1 MSKSCLPSEK
11 HSVGTVTVDAGL
23 LGIIGFPAFAVD
35 DEGLASLTRQQITDK
50 LQGRYGCCRFL
61 RDGYKTALEVRGFN
75 ILIKGKELMSA

>member
-1 MSKSCLPSEK
+1 MASFWRNT
-11 HSVGTVTVDAGL
+11 SVLMCFQEIDAGL

-61 RDGYKTALEVRGFN
+61 RDGYKTALEVRGSN
-75 ILIKGKELMSA
+75 ILISLSI